1 MIQLFEQ
8 DIKTN
13 DRQSSKGNQLKWK
26 NNNIWYKADYTGYEG
41 LSEYIISHLL
51 TMSTLSKDEY
61 VLYDLEKIQ
70 YKDVIYNCVKSSDF
84 LNDGWQII
92 TLERLF
98 QNFFNESLYSSLY
111 KMRNY
116 EDRMLF
122 LTHQAERI
130 TGLKYFGVYMNKLFT
145 IDALFLNE
153 DRHTHNIAVL
163 MNEDGRFAYCPIFDN
178 GAGLLSDL
186 SMDYPLDGDIYQ
198 QMNGVKAK
206 TICDDFDEQLDI
218 SEKLYHQNIKFSFT
232 KKDVK
237 KLLDATGAYPEGIRN
252 RVEKILYLQMEKYQY
267 LFDTK
272 NHFVL

>member
-41 LSEYIISHLL
+41 LSEYVISHLL
-51 TMSTLSKDEY
+51 AMSTLSKDEY

-70 YKDVIYNCVKSSDF
+70 YKNVIYNCAKSSDF

-111 KMRNY
+111 KMRDY

-122 LTHQAERI
+122 LIHQSERI
-130 TGLKYFGVYMNKLFT
+130 TGLKNFGVYVNKLFT

-218 SEKLYHQNIKFSFT
+218 SEKLYHQNIKFWFT

-237 KLLDATGAYPEGIRN
+237 KLLDAAGAYPEGIRN
-252 RVEKILYLQMEKYQY
+252 RVEKVLYLQMEKYQY
-267 LFDTK
+267 LFDIQ
-272 NHFVL
+272 NHSVL